1 MRMEL
6 EFGKWLLD
14 VAKYMLT
21 ALILANFFGDMDSL
35 GTISFVTILMLV
47 MLVSGLWL
55 VRDYTDKDS
64 TKVKKKGKR

>member
-1 MRMEL
+1 MGL

-21 ALILANFFGDMDSL
+21 ALLFANFFGDMDSL
-35 GTISFVTILMLV
+35 GMISFVTILMLV

-64 TKVKKKGKR
+64 TKVKKKEKR

>member
-1 MRMEL
+1 MGL

-21 ALILANFFGDMDSL
+21 ALLFAIFFGDMDSL

>member
-1 MRMEL
+1 MEL
-6 EFGKWLLD
+6 ELGKWLLD

-21 ALILANFFGDMDSL
+21 ALILANFFCDMDSL

>member
-1 MRMEL
+1 MEL

>member
-1 MRMEL
+1 MEL
-6 EFGKWLLD
+6 ELGKWLLD

>member
-1 MRMEL
+1 
-6 EFGKWLLD
+6 
-14 VAKYMLT
+14 MLT
-21 ALILANFFGDMDSL
+21 ALLFANFFGDMDSL

>member
-6 EFGKWLLD
+6 ELGKWLLD

-21 ALILANFFGDMDSL
+21 ALILANFFGDMASL

>member
-1 MRMEL
+1 MGL

-21 ALILANFFGDMDSL
+21 ALLFANFFGYMDSL

-64 TKVKKKGKR
+64 TKVRKKEKR